1 METSPALMSCLLTN
15 SVRLIAALLAMAG
28 FNVRSI
34 RAGTKLSQRNSIIQ
48 AFNDKSS
55 KMQILVASLLNMAS
69 GVDLH
74 HECHHGIIV
83 NTHPSAMGDDHVKGR
98 LGRQGQ
104 EHMPEWCVLHTQD
117 TFNDYQEQNVLKKKV
132 RLLAVTGV
140 FPKWLCPF
148 LREIMSYEML
158 KTSLNTPFNR
168 YAWIVVREH
177 CPKYRRSHSTKMRKT
192 GHMCSIL
199 VRMLLAATEPEHT
212 DFLNQKPEFTVEALY
227 NIGCEMSLST
237 IENNLEMNNQDVL
250 THMLPILEEW
260 RQRAEAEEDDDCR
273 RRVRRRLEDAVAR
286 SHGDIDV
293 NEEAD
298 EEGAEDAVDEQAE
311 DAAEDLAEEGEGDD
325 APVNGEASA
334 VVEPVNNGQEV
345 VEAQDQVRHDKTAL
359 ANEES
364 LFVSQDDEMHDDR
377 HEETNGGEGQSAF
390 IVIDD

>member
-1 METSPALMSCLLTN
+1 MSANQSL
-15 SVRLIAALLAMAG
+15 RLIAALLSMAG

-55 KMQILVASLLNMAS
+55 RAQILVASLLNMAS

-98 LGRQGQ
+98 LCRRGQ
-104 EHMPEWCVLHTQD
+104 EHMPEWRALHTVH
-117 TFNDYQEQNVLKKKV
+117 TFNDYQEQNVLKKV

-140 FPKWLCPF
+140 FPKWVCPF

-158 KTSLNTPFNR
+158 KTALNTPFNR

-177 CPKYRRSHSTKMRKT
+177 CPKYRRSHSTRMRKT
-192 GHMCSIL
+192 GHMCSLL
-199 VRMLLAATEPEHT
+199 VRMLLAATEPQHT

-227 NIGCEMSLST
+227 NLGREMSLST
-237 IENNLEMNNQDVL
+237 IESLLEMNNQDVL
-250 THMLPILEEW
+250 AHMLPLLEDW
-260 RQRAEAEEDDDCR
+260 RHKAETEADDDCR
-273 RRVRRRLEDAVAR
+273 RRVRRRLEDAVER

-293 NEEAD
+293 TEDAD
-298 EEGAEDAVDEQAE
+298 EEDAEDAVDEQVE
-311 DAAEDLAEEGEGDD
+311 DAAEDPFEEGDGDG
-325 APVNGEASA
+325 APVDGEASA
-334 VVEPVNNGQEV
+334 VVGPVNNVQEV
-345 VEAQDQVRHDKTAL
+345 VETQEQVQHEQTNL

-377 HEETNGGEGQSAF
+377 HEETNGEEVRNAV
-390 IVIDD
+390 IVVDD

>member
-1 METSPALMSCLLTN
+1 
-15 SVRLIAALLAMAG
+15 MAG

-55 KMQILVASLLNMAS
+55 RAQILVASLLNMAS

-98 LGRQGQ
+98 LRRRGQ
-104 EHMPEWCVLHTQD
+104 EHMPEWRVLHTMD
-117 TFNDYQEQNVLKKKV
+117 TFNDYQEQNVLRKKV

-140 FPKWLCPF
+140 FPKWVCPF

-158 KTSLNTPFNR
+158 KTALNTPFNR

-177 CPKYRRSHSTKMRKT
+177 CPKYRRSHSTRMRKT
-192 GHMCSIL
+192 GHMCSLL
-199 VRMLLAATEPEHT
+199 VRMLLAATEPQHT

-227 NIGCEMSLST
+227 NLGCEMSLST
-237 IENNLEMNNQDVL
+237 IESLLEMNNQDVL
-250 THMLPILEEW
+250 AHMLPILEDW
-260 RQRAEAEEDDDCR
+260 RQKAETEADDDCR
-273 RRVRRRLEDAVAR
+273 RRVRRRLEDAVER
-286 SHGDIDV
+286 SHGDIGVTED
-293 NEEAD
+293 AD
-298 EEGAEDAVDEQAE
+298 EEDAEDAVDEQVE
-311 DAAEDLAEEGEGDD
+311 DAAEDLFEEGDGDG
-325 APVNGEASA
+325 APVDGEASA
-334 VVEPVNNGQEV
+334 VVGPVNNVQEV
-345 VEAQDQVRHDKTAL
+345 VEAQEQAQHEQTNL

-377 HEETNGGEGQSAF
+377 HEETNGEEERNAV